1 MSIGYACLTI
11 GVPNTDQKSCRQNHA
26 SEEKLA
32 ELIAYNLNALENIID
47 YNIENNILLFRIS
60 SDIIPF
66 GSSPVNTLAWW
77 DIFAPQFRR
86 IGEKIRSSGMRV
98 SMHPGQ
104 YTVLNSPNE
113 EVVTRAIAD
122 LKYHAKVLDSLGVGP
137 ACKIVLHIGGIYHE
151 KEQAIHRFIAAYHR
165 LDDAVKRRLVLE
177 NDDKSYTIKDVLMIG
192 RLLHAP
198 VIFDNLHHAIHH
210 SGEQEDDLYW
220 INECKSTWSETDGN
234 QKVHYSQQDTAKQAG
249 SHAQSIRIDEFM
261 SYYNSVQREDLD
273 IMLEV
278 KDKNLSA
285 VKCINC
291 TAKGKRIKSLELEWS
306 KYKYNILESAPA
318 NYLEIRKL
326 LKNKNDYPSIPFYH
340 LIEDA
345 LQQECTIGNSVNAAQ
360 HVWGY
365 FKESATEKEKNQ
377 FLKSIEKFEQGKTSI
392 RAIKNILWKM
402 TVQYQQLYLMNSY
415 YFTL

>member
-11 GVPNTDQKSCRQNHA
+11 GVPNTDQKTCRQNHA
-26 SEEKLA
+26 SEEKLTQ
-32 ELIAYNLNALENIID
+32 LIAYNLNSLENIID

-66 GSSPVNTLAWW
+66 GSSPINTLAWW
-77 DIFAPQFRR
+77 DLFEPWFYR

-113 EVVTRAIAD
+113 EVVNRAIAD
-122 LKYHAKVLDSLGVGP
+122 LNYHTCVLDSLGVGP
-137 ACKIVLHIGGIYHE
+137 ACKIVLHIGGIYNE
-151 KEQAIHRFIAAYHR
+151 KEQAIHRFITTYHR

-177 NDDKSYTIKDVLMIG
+177 NDDKSYTIKDVLAIG
-192 RLLHAP
+192 RALNAP

-210 SGEQEDDLYW
+210 SGEQKDDLYW
-220 INECKSTWSETDGN
+220 INQCKSTWKEIDGN

-249 SHAQSIRIDEFM
+249 SHAQSIRINEFM
-261 SYYNSVQREDLD
+261 EYYNSVQREDLD

-291 TAKGKRIKSLELEWS
+291 TSKVKKIKALEREWG
-306 KYKYNILESAPA
+306 KYKYTVLENAPSD
-318 NYLEIRKL
+318 YLAIRTL
-326 LKNKNDYPSIPFYH
+326 LKNKNNYPAIPFYH
-340 LIEDA
+340 FIEDA
-345 LQQECTIGNSVNAAQ
+345 LQQGCTIGNSINAAQ

-365 FKESATEKEKNQ
+365 FKDNATDKEKSQ
-377 FLKSIEKFEQGKTSI
+377 FLKSIENFEQGKASI
-392 RAIKNILWKM
+392 RAVKNILWKM
-402 TVQYQQLYLMNSY
+402 TVQYQQPYLLDSY
-415 YFTL
+415 YFAL